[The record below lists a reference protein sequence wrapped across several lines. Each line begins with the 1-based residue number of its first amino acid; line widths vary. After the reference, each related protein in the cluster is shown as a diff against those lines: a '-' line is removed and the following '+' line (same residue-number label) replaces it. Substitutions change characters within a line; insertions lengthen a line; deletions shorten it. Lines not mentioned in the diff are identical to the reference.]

1 MAMTTA
7 DHVVFVSAAAAVAA
21 PAAAVAATAAATAM
35 YASATVPITP
45 VTNNVRATETSAVDL
60 GDIPP

>member
-7 DHVVFVSAAAAVAA
+7 EHVVFVSAAAA
-21 PAAAVAATAAATAM
+21 AVAATAM

-60 GDIPP
+60 GDMPP